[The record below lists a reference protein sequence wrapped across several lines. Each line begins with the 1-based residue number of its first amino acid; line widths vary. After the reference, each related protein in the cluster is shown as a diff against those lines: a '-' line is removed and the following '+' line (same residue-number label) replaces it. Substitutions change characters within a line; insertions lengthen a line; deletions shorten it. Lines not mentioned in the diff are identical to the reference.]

1 MSEVRN
7 GWIPLASLGALD
19 RVHQKLKRYSLAVI
33 SRVGMPNS
41 STYHSP
47 MTILI
52 VGVVA

>member
-1 MSEVRN
+1 M
-7 GWIPLASLGALD
+7 GALD

-41 STYHSP
+41 STYQSP
-47 MTILI
+47 MIILI